1 MHIEDNHYDADNVG
15 SPDPKFCY
23 ICFTDQQMQ
32 RREEEMFDPNFLKIK
47 KVCAEYERGIITVKE
62 FTLAVLD
69 LLPVVGV

>member
-1 MHIEDNHYDADNVG
+1 MHIEDNHYDNLG
-15 SPDPKFCY
+15 SPDPVTCY
-23 ICFTDQQMQ
+23 ICYTDRCIQ

>member
-1 MHIEDNHYDADNVG
+1 
-15 SPDPKFCY
+15 
-23 ICFTDQQMQ
+23 
-32 RREEEMFDPNFLKIK
+32 MFDPNFLKIK